1 VISHD
6 LRCILVHVQKTG
18 GMSIRQAL
26 NMQQWDPHQHRFAS
40 ELQLL
45 YGPELWQRY
54 FKFGFVRNPWDRLVS
69 WWEMIRRNVA
79 EGRPMNGFQRYVLGN
94 AATFE
99 DFIRNCGDEYR
110 DRDGSKWIYRNQ
122 VEYLTDSDG
131 TLLVDFVGRF
141 ENLPADFGFV
151 AARLGLKSTLIPHVN
166 RSTRRLYAEYY
177 SDELRAIV
185 AHRYARDI
193 AAFGYEFGES
203 CVPQG

>member
-122 VEYLTDSDG
+122 VEYLTDSSG
-131 TLLVDFVGRF
+131 ALLVDFVGRF

>member
-1 VISHD
+1 MISHE

-18 GMSIRQAL
+18 GMSIRRAL

-40 ELQLL
+40 ELRTL
-45 YGPELWQRY
+45 YGPELWQGY

-79 EGRPMNGFQRYVLGN
+79 EGRPMNEFQRYVLSN

-99 DFIRNCGDEYR
+99 DFICKCGAEYR

-122 VEYLTDSDG
+122 VDYLTDSSG
-131 TLLVDFVGRF
+131 APLVDFIGRF

-151 AARLGLKSTLIPHVN
+151 AGRLGLKAGPIPHIN
-166 RSTRRLYAEYY
+166 RSNRRVYAEYY
-177 SDELRAIV
+177 TDELRDIV

-193 AAFGYEFGES
+193 AAFGYEFGERCAPS
-203 CVPQG
+203 